1 MPIEFHSAFLPRFFT
16 SSCTSSKEL
25 NILRAFTS
33 FGHELDP
40 SPQKFGELRE
50 SNDILENAAALRQ
63 IMVED
68 GCLFLRDV
76 LDKEV
81 VMVARR
87 EILEKLASIEEID
100 TTNQPLIEGI
110 ASGQSERR
118 RIDIKQFNK

>member
-1 MPIEFHSAFLPRFFT
+1 M
-16 SSCTSSKEL
+16 
-25 NILRAFTS
+25 RAFTS

>member
-16 SSCTSSKEL
+16 SSYTSSKEL

-68 GCLFLRDV
+68 GYLFLRDV

-87 EILEKLASIEEID
+87 EILEKLASIGEID